1 MNAVAR
7 PLLRWHA
14 RHGRHDLPWQQ
25 PRTPYRVW
33 LSEVMLQQTQ
43 VATVIPYFERFVAA
57 LPDLPALAA
66 ADSDQV
72 FALWS
77 GLGYYRRARFL
88 HAAARLCGE
97 RHHGELP
104 RDFDALTA
112 LPGIGRS
119 TAGAILAQA
128 WDLPFAILDGNV
140 KRVLTRLHGVRGWP
154 GDVAVG
160 RELWALAERH
170 TPRRHAGDYAQA
182 IMDLGATVC
191 LPRAPRCD
199 DCPLAAQCVAQ
210 RENLT
215 AQLPQARAAK
225 VLPQRHAVLL
235 LLRDRSGRILLERRD
250 GAGVWS
256 GLWSLP
262 HADDADA
269 ARALAARHAVI
280 DAAREQALAPFRHS
294 FSHYHLQASPLLL
307 DGAEPHRGVA
317 EAPTLRWALPQHAL
331 AFGLPAPVRRLLIQL
346 SENPA

>member
-1 MNAVAR
+1 
-7 PLLRWHA
+7 
-14 RHGRHDLPWQQ
+14 
-25 PRTPYRVW
+25 
-33 LSEVMLQQTQ
+33 MLQQTQ
-43 VATVIPYFERFVAA
+43 VATVIPYFQRFVVA

-66 ADSDQV
+66 ADPDQV

-88 HAAARLCGE
+88 HATAQRCVE
-97 RHHGELP
+97 RHVGELP
-104 RDFDALTA
+104 RDFDALVA

-140 KRVLTRLHGVRGWP
+140 KRVLTRLHGVHGWP
-154 GDVAVG
+154 GDAAVG

-170 TPRRHAGDYAQA
+170 TPQRRAGDYAQA

-191 LPRAPRCD
+191 VSRAPRCG
-199 DCPLAAQCVAQ
+199 DCPLVAQCVAQ
-210 RENLT
+210 REDLT
-215 AQLPQARAAK
+215 AQLPQARPK
-225 VLPQRHAVLL
+225 KTLPQRRAVLL
-235 LLRDRSGRILLERRD
+235 LLRDRGGRVLLERRD

-262 HADDADA
+262 HADDAPA

-280 DAAREQALAPFRHS
+280 DTAREQALAPFRHT

-307 DGAEPHRGVA
+307 DGAKPHRAVA
-317 EAPTLRWALPQHAL
+317 DASALRWALPQDAL

>member
-1 MNAVAR
+1 
-7 PLLRWHA
+7 
-14 RHGRHDLPWQQ
+14 
-25 PRTPYRVW
+25 
-33 LSEVMLQQTQ
+33 
-43 VATVIPYFERFVAA
+43 
-57 LPDLPALAA
+57 
-66 ADSDQV
+66 V

-88 HAAARLCGE
+88 HAAARLCVE
-97 RHHGELP
+97 HHQGELP
-104 RDFDALTA
+104 RDFDALAA

-154 GDVAVG
+154 GDAAVG
-160 RELWALAERH
+160 RELWALAVRH
-170 TPRRHAGDYAQA
+170 TPRRRAGDYAQA

-191 LPRAPRCD
+191 LSRTPRCD

-210 RENLT
+210 HENLT

-262 HADDADA
+262 HADDAAA

-280 DAAREQALAPFRHS
+280 DAAREQALAPFRHT

-307 DGAEPHRGVA
+307 EGAEPRRGVA
-317 EAPTLRWALPQHAL
+317 DAPALRWALPQDAL

>member
-1 MNAVAR
+1 MSAIAH

-43 VATVIPYFERFVAA
+43 VATVIPYFQRFAAA

-66 ADSDQV
+66 ADSDHV

-88 HAAARLCGE
+88 HTAARLCVE

-104 RDFDALTA
+104 RDFDALAA

-140 KRVLTRLHGVRGWP
+140 KRVLARLHGVHGWP
-154 GDVAVG
+154 GDAAVG
-160 RELWALAERH
+160 RELWTLAERH
-170 TPRRHAGDYAQA
+170 TPRRRAGDYAQA

-191 LPRAPRCD
+191 LSRAPRCG
-199 DCPLAAQCVAQ
+199 DCPLAVQCVAQ
-210 RENLT
+210 RKGLT

-225 VLPQRHAVLL
+225 ALPQRQTVLL
-235 LLRDRSGRILLERRD
+235 LLRDRGGRVLLERRD
-250 GAGVWS
+250 GAGVWC

-262 HADDADA
+262 HADDAAA
-269 ARALAARHAVI
+269 ARALAARHAAI
-280 DAAREQALAPFRHS
+280 DATREQTLAPFRHT
-294 FSHYHLQASPLLL
+294 FSHYHLQALPLLL
-307 DGAEPHRGVA
+307 DGAEPHHAVA
-317 EAPTLRWALPQHAL
+317 DAPALRWALPQDAL